1 LDKESY
7 STQEKVNVHI
17 MAKSNSMDSIPQS
30 SLSASVVNLPK
41 DIAEKSEE
49 QSLLASLLLM
59 SDVKGYIENPGKYFE
74 NLDEIDLIGLDNLL
88 LTQGWRK
95 LVWQKIDS
103 LKKPEL
109 EVENSLKD
117 QKSTRLNSSHV
128 SMSYA

>member
-1 LDKESY
+1 
-7 STQEKVNVHI
+7 

-88 LTQGWRK
+88 LTQGWRII
-95 LVWQKIDS
+95 VWQKIDI
-103 LKKPEL
+103 LRKQEY
-109 EVENSLKD
+109 EVENSIKIIL
-117 QKSTRLNSSHV
+117 TILYIRI
-128 SMSYA
+128 